1 MPILQKMAKQIAKG
15 DYEGYL
21 SLPHDNCFEE
31 TMLEGLVIGALKLPY
46 PKLYPLVGSF
56 VDKIENWMVCDCF
69 CNALKSVKR
78 FPEDFWEYT
87 SFLLQSDNPWHI
99 RTGLVLML
107 DYFLDGEHISEVL
120 SRCDAV
126 TNPHYYVQMAQAWL
140 VSMAYVKFPAI
151 TEEYLSHCKLD
162 SFTYNKALT
171 KACES
176 RCVTEE
182 QRAVSY
188 THLSS
193 RSAWQ
198 SESVFPSGCL
208 HWTSPHPGSRS
219 APCIKTRVKWI
230 TTASPPYS
238 GCLNSL
244 LRRYHSH
251 SAGA

>member
-1 MPILQKMAKQIAKG
+1 MEFQTIVWNDESYRQLVAYLKENADEAYRVFNSRIVKSSAPMLGIRMPILQKMAKQIAKG

-69 CNALKSVKR
+69 CNALKSAKR

-151 TEEYLSHCKLD
+151 TEEYLSHCRLD
-162 SFTYNKALT
+162 NFTYNKALT

-182 QRAVSY
+182 QRE
-188 THLSS
+188 HL
-193 RSAWQ
+193 RSMK
-198 SESVFPSGCL
+198 
-208 HWTSPHPGSRS
+208 R
-219 APCIKTRVKWI
+219 
-230 TTASPPYS
+230 
-238 GCLNSL
+238 N
-244 LRRYHSH
+244 
-251 SAGA
+251 